1 MELTPQQVQEK
12 LEKFVTSAEK
22 VRELK
27 DSLLTFRFM
36 DNHEEWLEEELAR
49 HDEAVEEI
57 GRIYQEEMV
66 PLVQE
71 MAAYLEEHKADFE
84 TLVEQAEQEE
94 SEQVAPSEAS
104 DDAVS
109 DGL

>member
-12 LEKFVTSAEK
+12 LEKFVHGAEK

-27 DSLLTFRFM
+27 DYLLTFRFL
-36 DNHEEWLEEELAR
+36 DNHEDWLEEELAR
-49 HDEAVEEI
+49 HDEAIEEI

-71 MAAYLEEHKADFE
+71 MAAYLEAHKADFE
-84 TLVEQAEQEE
+84 TLVEQAELEE
-94 SEQVAPSEAS
+94 LESVASPEAF
-104 DDAVS
+104 DDAVPA
-109 DGL
+109 GL